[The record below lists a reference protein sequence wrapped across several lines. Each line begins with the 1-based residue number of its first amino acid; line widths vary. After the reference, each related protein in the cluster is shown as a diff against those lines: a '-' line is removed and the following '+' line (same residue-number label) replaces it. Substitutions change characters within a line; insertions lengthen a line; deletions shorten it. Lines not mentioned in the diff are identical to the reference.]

1 MRASAC
7 FGVASAILAAVL
19 VVTVRGQSQPPKPS
33 DEQGFRFKS
42 GVELVNVTAT
52 VSDSTG
58 RFVPGLRAE
67 DFRVY
72 EDDQPVA
79 VTHFSAERIPV
90 SLGIAL
96 DTSGSMVGEK
106 IQAAQSALDRF
117 LYDLLDRQD
126 ELFLYRF
133 SNFPTLLQ
141 GWTTDRQL
149 ISRALGR
156 LTPNGGTAM
165 YDTVAEA
172 IPLTQRGVNRKKALL
187 VISDGNDTSSRTSI
201 REVKQLIRES
211 EVIVYAIGIDGEGE
225 TTSRP
230 PTARPPIPFP
240 FPPRGRGG
248 RGGWPPIGG
257 GGGGSGGG
265 WPRSRTPSDDRVNVV
280 ALRDMT
286 DDSGG
291 RTEIVRAARDLNP
304 ATENIADELSK
315 QYYLGYPSSA
325 KKDGR
330 WHSIRVEV
338 ANGNYRVRARR
349 GYVAS

>member
-1 MRASAC
+1 
-7 FGVASAILAAVL
+7 VA
-19 VVTVRGQSQPPKPS
+19 TVRGQSQPQKPS

-52 VSDSTG
+52 VSDASG

-67 DFRVY
+67 DFRVF
-72 EDDQPVA
+72 EDDQPVS
-79 VTHFSAERIPV
+79 VTHFSAERAPV

-141 GWTTDRQL
+141 GWTTDRQM

-156 LTPNGGTAM
+156 IAPNGGTAM

-172 IPLTQRGVNRKKALL
+172 IPLTQRGANRKKALL

-211 EVIVYAIGIDGEGE
+211 EVLVYAIGIDGESE
-225 TTSRP
+225 PTFRP
-230 PTARPPIPFP
+230 PTTRPPIPFP

-248 RGGWPPIGG
+248 RGGWRWWRWHRGRRLAAKPDAQRRPRERRRASGHDRRQRRPHRDRPSGSRPESGDREHRRRAEQAVLSRI
-257 GGGGSGGG
+257 SGGG
-265 WPRSRTPSDDRVNVV
+265 EERWTLAFDPRGSRERQLPSP
-280 ALRDMT
+280 
-286 DDSGG
+286 
-291 RTEIVRAARDLNP
+291 RAARLCCQLAIRNL
-304 ATENIADELSK
+304 EFGINSK
-315 QYYLGYPSSA
+315 LF
-325 KKDGR
+325 
-330 WHSIRVEV
+330 HSH
-338 ANGNYRVRARR
+338 
-349 GYVAS
+349 

>member
-1 MRASAC
+1 MR
-7 FGVASAILAAVL
+7 LYAAVATIVAALL
-19 VVTVRGQSQPPKPS
+19 VATVRGQSQPPKPS

-52 VSDSTG
+52 VSDSSG

-67 DFRVY
+67 DFRVF
-72 EDDQPVA
+72 EDDQPVS
-79 VTHFSAERIPV
+79 VTHFSAERAPV

-133 SNFPTLLQ
+133 SNVPTLLQ

-156 LTPNGGTAM
+156 IAPNGGTAM
-165 YDTVAEA
+165 YDTVSEA

-201 REVKQLIRES
+201 REVKQQIRES
-211 EVIVYAIGIDGEGE
+211 EVLVYAIGIDGESE
-225 TTSRP
+225 PTFRP
-230 PTARPPIPFP
+230 PTPVLATRVWPSRIGPRVSCLWPPMMRRISGKALAFAAESLRHRVGGDRAADVDEDGVSFGRDADGDRIGSEDRAQSAERRHARI
-240 FPPRGRGG
+240 RGIGG
-248 RGGWPPIGG
+248 RDQHHHAALGG
-257 GGGGSGGG
+257 G
-265 WPRSRTPSDDRVNVV
+265 
-280 ALRDMT
+280 A
-286 DDSGG
+286 
-291 RTEIVRAARDLNP
+291 
-304 ATENIADELSK
+304 
-315 QYYLGYPSSA
+315 
-325 KKDGR
+325 
-330 WHSIRVEV
+330 
-338 ANGNYRVRARR
+338 
-349 GYVAS
+349 